1 MKKLILLIV
10 LAGIACGFIIIIIIN
25 IVRENYSVNQLRV
38 ELFDIAGGMKEDLS
52 NKDKVIDDV
61 IAAAAQR
68 RFEVD
73 RQYIKVDSHVTGRMN
88 TAQSIISNIVK
99 FTNYEN
105 TIKTRVVSKWL
116 FCRSK
121 SFDIDVYHIVQKQ
134 SEQKMHPMVKE
145 MLEE

>member
-10 LAGIACGFIIIIIIN
+10 LAGIAFGCFIIIN

-73 RQYIKVDSHVTGRMN
+73 RQDIKVDSHVTGRMN

-116 FCRSK
+116 FYRSK
-121 SFDIDVYHIVQKQ
+121 IFDIDVYHIVQKQ
-134 SEQKMHPMVKE
+134 AEQKMHPMVKE

>member
-10 LAGIACGFIIIIIIN
+10 LAGIAFGCFIIIN

-73 RQYIKVDSHVTGRMN
+73 RQDIKVDSHVTGRMN

-116 FCRSK
+116 FYRSK
-121 SFDIDVYHIVQKQ
+121 IFDIDVYHIVQKKA
-134 SEQKMHPMVKE
+134 EQKMHPMVKE